1 MPVQQRT
8 SAANEGDLGAGP
20 YLAKVV
26 SNLDPSFMGGLQ
38 VTILTEEGT
47 TVGEATQTYSVKYAS
62 PFMGSTAFENQGHN
76 ITDIHDTQKS
86 YGFWMVPP
94 DVGVTVIVVFIGGD
108 ASKGYWIGCVPSRFA
123 NNMTPGIASSD
134 AVAFAEGASDKYD
147 VSTLPVGEINRRA
160 NDLGESMMIDKI
172 PRAVHPFADALLKQG
187 LLADDVRGTTTSSGR
202 RNAPSNVYGI
212 STPGPVDRQ
221 DGAKR
226 QFVGVS
232 DNPSI
237 APVPVGRLG
246 GTTFVMD
253 DGDDRYQRK
262 TPASDGP
269 PEYADVLGG
278 ETGEATIP
286 KDEMV
291 RIRTRTGHQILLHNS
306 EDLIYIGNARGT
318 AWVELTSDGKID
330 IYAADS
336 ISIHSEADLNI
347 RADRDINLEAGRN
360 VNINAEGLFHAEAGG
375 NVELLAGADGLIT
388 VSGSAHVSSGASNNF
403 TSSGATNILAGG
415 DLVETGAS
423 IQLNGPGAASA
434 SKASALARFDN
445 PVVDGNGTW
454 KDERYASGSLS
465 SIMKRVPMHEP
476 WPGHENLDPASV
488 KSDATDIG

>member
-8 SAANEGDLGAGP
+8 SAAKEGDIGAGP

-47 TVGEATQTYSVKYAS
+47 TVGEATQSYSVKYAS
-62 PFMGSTAFENQGHN
+62 PFMGSTAFEYQGHN
-76 ITDIHDTQKS
+76 VTDYNDTQKS

-94 DVGVTVIVVFIGGD
+94 DVGVTVIVIFINGD

-134 AVAFAEGASDKYD
+134 AVAFGEGASDKYD
-147 VSTLPVGEINRRA
+147 VSTLPVAEINRRA
-160 NDLGESMMIDKI
+160 TDLGESMMIDKI
-172 PRAVHPFADALLKQG
+172 PKPVHPFADRLLEQG

-226 QFVGVS
+226 QYVGVS

-253 DGDDRYQRK
+253 DGDDRYRRK
-262 TPASDGP
+262 THAKDGP
-269 PEYADVLGG
+269 PEYSEAVGGG
-278 ETGEATIP
+278 EGEATIP
-286 KDEMV
+286 KDELV

-318 AWVELTSDGKID
+318 TWVELTSDGKID
-330 IYAADS
+330 IFAADS
-336 ISIHSEADLNI
+336 VSIHTEADLNI

-360 VNINAEGLFHAEAGG
+360 INIAAGG
-375 NVELLAGADGLIT
+375 VVHTESGGNTEIMVGADGFIT
-388 VSGSAHVSSGASNNF
+388 TSGATHIKSGGANNF
-403 TSSGATNILAGG
+403 TAGG
-415 DLVETGAS
+415 DTNIKAANTAIDGGS
-423 IQLNGPGAASA
+423 INLNSGVAGSA
-434 SKASALARFDN
+434 SSASALPKFDN
-445 PVVDGNGTW
+445 PIVDGAGEW
-454 KDERYASGSLS
+454 KGSRYASGSLS

-476 WPGHENLDPASV
+476 WPGHENLDPAAV